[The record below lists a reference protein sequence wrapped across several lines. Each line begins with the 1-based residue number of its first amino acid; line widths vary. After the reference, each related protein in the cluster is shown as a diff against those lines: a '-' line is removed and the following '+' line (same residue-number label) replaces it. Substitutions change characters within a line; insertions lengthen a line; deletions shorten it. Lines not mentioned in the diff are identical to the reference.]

1 MTEIINALVPF
12 VCGFAI
18 GYFYDPVWKVFKKI
32 IEEAKT
38 AKKEW

>member
-1 MTEIINALVPF
+1 MTDIINAIGLL

-18 GYFYDPVWKVFKKI
+18 GYFYDPVLKLGKRF